1 LLARRE
7 ARVAERHA
15 ELEMLD
21 FDLDLRR
28 LQPERGSTLHE
39 HGAGRA
45 VAAEFILLAFERE
58 QRTFADIQELEID
71 EVSEKQA
78 AFPGNREGVSGARGA
93 CAVRQSVTIDEGRLV
108 LLPKLQ
114 VVRSFAEIDR
124 ADEIERVGCRFRAR
138 CDPPENSSLSSASM
152 IRRWS
157 RLGFDGALPGPLPRR
172 VRSGLQC

>member
-1 LLARRE
+1 
-7 ARVAERHA
+7 
-15 ELEMLD
+15 MLD

-124 ADEIERVGCRFRAR
+124 ADEIERVVAVSERDATLRKFVAF
-138 CDPPENSSLSSASM
+138 
-152 IRRWS
+152 
-157 RLGFDGALPGPLPRR
+157 LGLDDQEMVE
-172 VRSGLQC
+172 VRI

>member
-1 LLARRE
+1 
-7 ARVAERHA
+7 
-15 ELEMLD
+15 MLD

-93 CAVRQSVTIDEGRLV
+93 GAVRLSVTIDEGRLV

-124 ADEIERVGCRFRAR
+124 ADEIERVVAVSERDATLRKFVAF
-138 CDPPENSSLSSASM
+138 
-152 IRRWS
+152 
-157 RLGFDGALPGPLPRR
+157 LGLDDQEMVE
-172 VRSGLQC
+172 VRI